1 MNLPRARALARRLLG
16 WTLASAAALG
26 SSAPR
31 QASPAAQAPSQEDG
45 WTRLEPSADSRTLYV
60 SSTGDDEN
68 DGLSEGNPK
77 RTIAAAKRLLRNGFP
92 DRLLLRRGDAWDES
106 LGNWSLSGR
115 SASERMVVS
124 SYGSG
129 AERPLLRTGTN
140 DGLDAFPG
148 SRNDFTAVVG
158 IHFRADK
165 YTGSRA
171 EPRGFQLLGEVR
183 EFLIE
188 DCFIEGYET
197 NLVVQGA
204 SEFPGPKGRHKNVA
218 IRRCVIVDA
227 YNTGTS
233 NSEGIFASGTDGLLL
248 EENVFDRNGW
258 RDDVKGSE
266 PTWFRH
272 NIYIQ
277 NLNTDV
283 VVRGNIVARTDGL
296 HSRSGGLV
304 EDNLVLRNALGM
316 VLGGGGFPAIEEA
329 GVELVA
335 RRNVVLDGGDL
346 QEGSARGWGM
356 HLSNLKKAIVD
367 SNVIAHNTSGHAPFA
382 VIFDVANNGRGVEKA
397 VFSNNVV
404 SDWGGPT
411 RFAGPSPGKFDVLLE
426 KNRFQDE
433 VTKSPLF
440 QLEPAVGTEGVR
452 SAGNLFHS
460 IAEPKA
466 WMQLGGPMSLQD
478 WRDRVRDTTSTA
490 KRASFPDA
498 SRTIATYHASI
509 GGAPSLDAFM
519 LEARKQSRSNWRPQY
534 TARAVGEYIRAGFGL

>member
-1 MNLPRARALARRLLG
+1 LSSATALGRPLG
-16 WTLASAAALG
+16 REDPAAAPVPVQ
-26 SSAPR
+26 S
-31 QASPAAQAPSQEDG
+31 DG
-45 WTRLEPSADSRTLYV
+45 WTRLEPSADSQTLYV
-60 SSTGDDEN
+60 SSSAGDDDN
-68 DGLSEGNPK
+68 DGLSEAKPK
-77 RTIAAAKRLLRNGFP
+77 RSIAAAKRLLRKGFP
-92 DRLLLRRGDAWDES
+92 DRLLLKKGDAFDES
-106 LGNWSLSGR
+106 LGDWSLCGR

-140 DGLDAFPG
+140 NAFDAFPG
-148 SRNDFTAVVG
+148 NKNDEMALVG
-158 IHFRADK
+158 LHFLANK
-165 YTGSRA
+165 YTGSGS
-171 EPRGFQLLGEVR
+171 EPHGIQLFGEIR
-183 EFLIE
+183 DFLIE
-188 DCFIEGYET
+188 DCCIEGYET

-204 SEFPGPKGRHKNVA
+204 SEFPGPKGRHKNIA

-233 NSEGIFASGTDGLLL
+233 NSQGIFASGIDGLLL

-283 VVRGNIVARTDGL
+283 VLRGNIVARTDGL
-296 HSRSGGLV
+296 QSRSGGLI
-304 EDNLVLRNALGM
+304 EDNLVLRNAIGII
-316 VLGGGGFPAIEEA
+316 LGGGGFPAIETE
-329 GVELVA
+329 GVEVTA

-356 HLSNLKKAIVD
+356 HLSNLKKALVD
-367 SNVIAHNTSGHAPFA
+367 SNVIAHNRSGHAPFA
-382 VIFDVANNGRGVEKA
+382 VIFDVANDGRGVEKA

-404 SDWGGPT
+404 YDWGGPT

-426 KNRFQDE
+426 GNKFQDE
-433 VTKSPLF
+433 LTKGPLF
-440 QLEPAVGTEGVR
+440 QHEPAVGTEGVR

-460 IAEPKA
+460 IAEPKS
-466 WMQLGGPMSLQD
+466 WMQIGRATSLED
-478 WRDRVRDTTSTA
+478 WRQRVRDTTSSA

-509 GGAPSLDAFM
+509 GGAASLEAFM
-519 LEARKQSRSNWRPQY
+519 LEARKQSKANWRPQY
-534 TARAVGEYIRAGFGL
+534 TARAVGDYIRAGFGL

>member
-1 MNLPRARALARRLLG
+1 
-16 WTLASAAALG
+16 
-26 SSAPR
+26 
-31 QASPAAQAPSQEDG
+31 
-45 WTRLEPSADSRTLYV
+45 
-60 SSTGDDEN
+60 
-68 DGLSEGNPK
+68 
-77 RTIAAAKRLLRNGFP
+77 
-92 DRLLLRRGDAWDES
+92 
-106 LGNWSLSGR
+106 
-115 SASERMVVS
+115 MVVS

-129 AERPLLRTGTN
+129 EQRPLLRTGTN

-148 SRNDFTAVVG
+148 SRSDSTAIVG
-158 IHFRADK
+158 LHFRADK
-165 YTGSRA
+165 YTGSKA
-171 EPRGFQLLGEVR
+171 EPRGLQLLGEVR
-183 EFLIE
+183 DFLIE

-204 SEFPGPKGRHKNVA
+204 SEYPGPKGRHKNVA

-277 NLNTDV
+277 NLNTGV

-316 VLGGGGFPAIEEA
+316 VLGGGGFPAIEQD

-346 QEGSARGWGM
+346 QEGSPRGWGM
-356 HLSNLKKAIVD
+356 HLSNLRKAVLD

-382 VIFDVANNGRGVEKA
+382 VIFDVANDGRGVEKA

-404 SDWGGPT
+404 CDWGGPT
-411 RFAGPSPGKFDVLLE
+411 RFAGPSSGKFDVLLE
-426 KNRFQDE
+426 KNRFQNE
-433 VTKSPLF
+433 VTKDPLL
-440 QLEPAVGTEGVR
+440 QHEPAVGTEGVR
-452 SAGNLFHS
+452 SSGNLFHS
-460 IAEPKA
+460 IAEEKA
-466 WMQLGGPMSLQD
+466 WMQLGGPISLRD
-478 WRDRVRDTTSTA
+478 WQQRVKDTSSSA

-498 SRTIATYHASI
+498 SRTIASYHASI